1 MKKLS
6 IALLLAAASS
16 LANADH
22 MVWKVVSSSGMVS
35 ATVFNDLRACKK
47 ALPNYK
53 KGSTCVAMPLSVES
67 PRIQ

>member
-6 IALLLAAASS
+6 MALLLAAASS
-16 LANADH
+16 LTIAEQL
-22 MVWKVVSSSGMVS
+22 VWKVVSSSGMVS

-53 KGSTCVAMPLSVES
+53 KGSTCMAMPLN
-67 PRIQ
+67 

>member
-6 IALLLAAASS
+6 MVLLLAAASS
-16 LANADH
+16 LAIAEQ

-47 ALPNYK
+47 ALPNYR
-53 KGSTCVAMPLSVES
+53 KGSTCVAVPLS
-67 PRIQ
+67 